1 MTPWEQETTFRP
13 VPFDPGR
20 GPEPARKPPKR
31 KHNRDSAT
39 QPMSKANMCLLAIA
53 ALQAAQRT
61 EAAFK
66 TAIVVEAWR
75 ANKAAFGLGEKGDD
89 PVAMYLNDVYTL
101 PASLAGLPALSV
113 PAAPVGG
120 LPVGLQLIG
129 NYWQEADL
137 LNTAHAFQQATDWH
151 ARAPA
156 GF

>member
-39 QPMSKANMCLLAIA
+39 QPMSKADMCLLAIA

-75 ANKAAFGLGEKGDD
+75 ANKAAFGLGGYEEAYPDSNRVIMELVKMKGH
-89 PVAMYLNDVYTL
+89 
-101 PASLAGLPALSV
+101 GLIRQPGRDRV
-113 PAAPVGG
+113 
-120 LPVGLQLIG
+120 IG
-129 NYWQEADL
+129 RGFRDKRK
-137 LNTAHAFQQATDWH
+137 TK
-151 ARAPA
+151 AR
-156 GF
+156 G